1 MVIKIRGHGRAEAID
16 KRAVEQLIK
25 AANELEDEIN
35 YIESQN
41 KELIEVNEEILAK
54 LINV

>member
-1 MVIKIRGHGRAEAID
+1 MVIKIRGHERAVAID